1 MNETEY
7 RIKELERQ
15 VAGLQRQQ
23 RVTTARMDARDQ
35 VTDRRL
41 RDLEIR
47 NAAMKGT
54 PQKALAEIY
63 DLSAARVN
71 QIVKRVA

>member
-23 RVTTARMDARDQ
+23 RVTTARMDANQAR
-35 VTDRRL
+35 TDRRL

-47 NAAMKGT
+47 NAALKGT
-54 PQKALAEIY
+54 PQKALASIY
-63 DLSAARVN
+63 ELSAARVN
-71 QIVKRVA
+71 QIVKRAA